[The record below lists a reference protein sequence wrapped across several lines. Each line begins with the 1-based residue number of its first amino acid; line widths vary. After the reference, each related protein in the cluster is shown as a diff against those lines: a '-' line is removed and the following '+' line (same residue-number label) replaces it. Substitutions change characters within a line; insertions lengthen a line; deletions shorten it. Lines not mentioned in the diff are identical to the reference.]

1 MKRVFRRL
9 IILFALSTVSIYAQR
24 DLGTITGMVT
34 DPQGTV
40 VPNAKVT
47 ITEDATG
54 LSYEL
59 QTGAT
64 GDYTRPLLKPGTYT
78 ITVEAPGSGV
88 LLKKMSS
95 AVAAIVSECLSR

>member
-47 ITEDATG
+47 Y
-54 LSYEL
+54 S
-59 QTGAT
+59 
-64 GDYTRPLLKPGTYT
+64 
-78 ITVEAPGSGV
+78 
-88 LLKKMSS
+88 LKKTLLVFPTNCRPARRVITPDLFSNL
-95 AVAAIVSECLSR
+95 VLIP